1 MPQQK
6 ATTVSRANISIQ
18 FASSN
23 GADRHVVSVDK
34 EVVLAAG
41 AVHTPQILQLSGI
54 GNPKLLAKIGVET
67 KVNLSAVGQNFQDH
81 VLLTVVNTSQYPFL
95 SLSLSESVF

>member
-1 MPQQK
+1 M
-6 ATTVSRANISIQ
+6 SRANASIQ
-18 FASSN
+18 FASSK

-41 AVHTPQILQLSGI
+41 SVHTPQILQLSGI

-81 VLLTVVNTSQYPFL
+81 VLLTVVNSSQYPFL
-95 SLSLSESVF
+95 SVSLSEQVF

>member
-1 MPQQK
+1 M
-6 ATTVSRANISIQ
+6 SRANPSIQ
-18 FASSN
+18 FATGN

-41 AVHTPQILQLSGI
+41 AIHTPQVLQVSGI

-81 VLLTVVNTSQYPFL
+81 ILLAVVNSSEYP
-95 SLSLSESVF
+95 SLSVSTSESVF